1 MSVITKIIAINIMLL
16 FMAEG
21 IHAQIWDEWFAQ
33 KQTQKKYLLQQI
45 AALQTYISTAE
56 KGYKIASDGI
66 HTISNIKNG
75 EFNLHSLFF
84 NSLKTVNPKIKNA
97 AIVAEIIAYQIAIV
111 NKFKN
116 ISKQNL
122 NSDELAFVGK
132 VYSNVIAESIN
143 DINALIAIITDNEL
157 QMTDD
162 ERIKRITA
170 LHTNMQD
177 KFMFSQSF
185 VNDAN
190 ILSVQKQHQ
199 LNDAVTVKQLYNLK

>member
-1 MSVITKIIAINIMLL
+1 MAFSKTITILAL
-16 FMAEG
+16 FFCVQS
-21 IHAQIWDEWFAQ
+21 HAQTWDEWFAQ
-33 KQTQKKYLLQQI
+33 KKTQKKYLLQQI

-75 EFNLHSLFF
+75 ELNLHSLFF

-97 AIVAEIIAYQIAIV
+97 TIVAEIIAYQIAIV
-111 NKFKN
+111 NEFKN

-122 NSDELAFVGK
+122 NSDELAYIGK
-132 VYSNVIAESIN
+132 VYSNVIAESIK
-143 DINALIAIITDNEL
+143 DINALIEVITDNVL

-190 ILSVQKQHQ
+190 ILSIQKQHQ
-199 LNDAVTVKQLYNLK
+199 LNDAVTVKKLYNLK

>member
-1 MSVITKIIAINIMLL
+1 MAFSKTITILAL
-16 FMAEG
+16 FFCVQS
-21 IHAQIWDEWFAQ
+21 HAQTWDEWFAQ
-33 KQTQKKYLLQQI
+33 KKTQKKYLLQQI
-45 AALQTYISTAE
+45 AALQTYMATAE

-122 NSDELAFVGK
+122 NTDEVGYISK
-132 VYSNVIAESIN
+132 VYSNVLAEGLK
-143 DINALIAIITDNEL
+143 DINALITIITDNQL

-162 ERIKRITA
+162 ERIKRIAA
-170 LHTNMQD
+170 LHTGMQD

-185 VNDAN
+185 VND
-190 ILSVQKQHQ
+190 LSI
-199 LNDAVTVKQLYNLK
+199 

>member
-1 MSVITKIIAINIMLL
+1 MKTLL
-16 FMAEG
+16 SILIVLFTVCTC
-21 IHAQIWDEWFAQ
+21 HAQTWDEWFAQ
-33 KQTQKKYLLQQI
+33 KKTQKKYLLQQI
-45 AALQTYISTAE
+45 AALQTYMATAE

-132 VYSNVIAESIN
+132 VYSNVIAESLK
-143 DINALIAIITDNEL
+143 DINALIEVITDNEL

-170 LHTNMQD
+170 LNTDMQD
-177 KFMFSQSF
+177 RFMFSQSF

-199 LNDAVTVKQLYNLK
+199 LNDAVSVKQLYNLK

>member
-1 MSVITKIIAINIMLL
+1 MVFSKTITILAL
-16 FMAEG
+16 FFCVQS
-21 IHAQIWDEWFAQ
+21 HAQTWDEWFAQ
-33 KQTQKKYLLQQI
+33 KKTQKKYLLQQI
-45 AALQTYISTAE
+45 AALQTYMTTAK

-122 NSDELAFVGK
+122 NSDEVTYISK
-132 VYSNVIAESIN
+132 VYSTVIAESIK
-143 DINALIAIITDNEL
+143 DINALIGVITDNEL

-162 ERIKRITA
+162 ERIKRIVA
-170 LHTNMQD
+170 LHNDMQD

-190 ILSVQKQHQ
+190 ILSVQKQGS